1 MSLILLG
8 LLLFFELTLLEAL
21 ADGTAHGV
29 EDHSDRLGRIVI
41 CRDNVINVGWI
52 HNKYL
57 PLQIREYSIAWPPS
71 RRWTPSAR
79 PRRTER
85 PADGQVGDRTEV
97 LLEFRTL
104 TARSAA
110 SHAWRNY
117 RTCRRWSFLSMVDI
131 FLTALRMVGKF
142 VSIPPAQRSVT

>member
-52 HNKYL
+52 TTSIYHCKYGNIQSL
-57 PLQIREYSIAWPPS
+57 GLLHGVGLLLHVHDEQSGRQ
-71 RRWTPSAR
+71 T
-79 PRRTER
+79 
-85 PADGQVGDRTEV
+85 GQVGDRTEV

-104 TARSAA
+104 TRDLQLDVYK
-110 SHAWRNY
+110 RQ
-117 RTCRRWSFLSMVDI
+117 V
-131 FLTALRMVGKF
+131 
-142 VSIPPAQRSVT
+142 